1 MASPSIFQRQSELI
15 ATGVPAE
22 NAYQI
27 ALSEHQRQR
36 AKIELEERVAQEQF
50 LQFATVPVSNVI
62 EEFLKEERDILKAEH
77 DDDHVQK

>member
-22 NAYQI
+22 NAYQM

-50 LQFATVPVSNVI
+50 LQFASVPVSSVI
-62 EEFLKEERDILKAEH
+62 EEFLKEEREMLKAEH
-77 DDDHVQK
+77 DNGPVEK